1 MDRVVVGTVAMD
13 RGVVCTFVVHW
24 VVVGTVVVVHWVV
37 VGTVEVVHWVVV
49 DVVVHWVVVD
59 VVVDQGVPGGMVD
72 LIVVGGVKQINPSVL
87 RLVWSLFQIWKML
100 EY

>member
-1 MDRVVVGTVAMD
+1 MDRVVAGTVAMD

-37 VGTVEVVHWVVV
+37 VGTV
-49 DVVVHWVVVD
+49 VVVHWVVVD

-72 LIVVGGVKQINPSVL
+72 LIVVGGVRQINPSVL
-87 RLVWSLFQIWKML
+87 TLVWSLFQIWRML

>member
-1 MDRVVVGTVAMD
+1 MDQVVVG
-13 RGVVCTFVVHW
+13 TFVVHW

-37 VGTVEVVHWVVV
+37 VDVVVHWVVV
-49 DVVVHWVVVD
+49 GTVVVHWVVVD